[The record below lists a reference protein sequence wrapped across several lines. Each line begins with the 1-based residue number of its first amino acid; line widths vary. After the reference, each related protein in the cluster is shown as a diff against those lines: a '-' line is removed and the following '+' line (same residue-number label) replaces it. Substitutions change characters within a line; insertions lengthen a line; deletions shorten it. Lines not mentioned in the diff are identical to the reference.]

1 MSKPNVLRKS
11 TNCPFHSFIFCLDC
25 DTQIIELNSL
35 SDSLLPIKLLC
46 AAHVMPE
53 YAHYNVELLKVL
65 LFSQDVLLAILHAQI
80 VQAVSLQ
87 HLFVM
92 HKEYAQEQNS
102 QVVNAQSD
110 QLDRLILSCHGTKST
125 FLVSSINEHQEDFKD
140 QVLILV
146 ATRHLYHEQ
155 EDA

>member
-1 MSKPNVLRKS
+1 
-11 TNCPFHSFIFCLDC
+11 
-25 DTQIIELNSL
+25 
-35 SDSLLPIKLLC
+35 
-46 AAHVMPE
+46 MPE
-53 YAHYNVELLKVL
+53 YAHYDVELLEVFFL
-65 LFSQDVLLAILHAQI
+65 GQDILLAILYAQVI
-80 VQAVSLQ
+80 QTVSLQ

-125 FLVSSINEHQEDFKD
+125 FLVSSVDEHQKDFQD
-140 QVLILV
+140 QVLIFV